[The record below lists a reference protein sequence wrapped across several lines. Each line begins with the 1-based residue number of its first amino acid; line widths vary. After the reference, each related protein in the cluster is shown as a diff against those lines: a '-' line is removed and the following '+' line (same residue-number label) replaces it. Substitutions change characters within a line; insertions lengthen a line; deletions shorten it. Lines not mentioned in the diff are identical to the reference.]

1 MWWEKKM
8 YKVMNLNFS
17 NRFIF
22 LPLLSLPISLPFLTL
37 SCKSSSIKMNWKG
50 IRSVKMCVS
59 QDNESNENN
68 KRIEIRIIIDN
79 TILYDKE
86 KTKIE
91 VIQPNG
97 KIIDSSK
104 FEISLSNN
112 RHEIILHYNDS
123 NLLPTGTY
131 KLRINS
137 TQIVE
142 IDFVQ
147 NNNVDLSL
155 INPEIIYLDEFNTK
169 DMYLDLHGKNLQ
181 SIEIEQ
187 ISIKNLKNKKQLVF
201 NSDFYLRE
209 KNDERIRLSF
219 KEDFEEGTY
228 KIELGNTT
236 AWFDYNRSDFQ
247 KSSPSLVS
255 IEIFEV
261 PDSTNNNLMIKMIKI
276 HGRNL
281 NKVLKN
287 QILIENVEDLNQN
300 EKVLFEVKE
309 QQDKFI
315 ILKLNSSLPG
325 NTKMKISISNR
336 EYIEFRYGTL
346 ISKATMTR
354 SDENTLIVEFEGQ
367 NLNFIEENF
376 KDYSFVFLNTS
387 TNLKTIVSS
396 FNVLK
401 DEKNN
406 QKLKISI
413 SNVQVGSGDFE
424 IYLSYRNTSFISMI
438 RSSLLEP
445 LKPNIIKANT
455 ILENNKK
462 RRIYLLIDTVRNGY
476 SINENIE
483 VEIKCKSEAKEE
495 KLFTKIHLGYE
506 EYKTWNSYL
515 YLEEDFHFTNP
526 YSSKEISIFWKNN
539 SSLDN
544 QESREL
550 LFKGEIENFL

>member
-155 INPEIIYLDEFNTK
+155 INPEIMYLDEFNTK
-169 DMYLDLHGKNLQ
+169 DMYLDLHGK
-181 SIEIEQ
+181 
-187 ISIKNLKNKKQLVF
+187 
-201 NSDFYLRE
+201 
-209 KNDERIRLSF
+209 
-219 KEDFEEGTY
+219 
-228 KIELGNTT
+228 
-236 AWFDYNRSDFQ
+236 
-247 KSSPSLVS
+247 
-255 IEIFEV
+255 
-261 PDSTNNNLMIKMIKI
+261 
-276 HGRNL
+276 
-281 NKVLKN
+281 
-287 QILIENVEDLNQN
+287 
-300 EKVLFEVKE
+300 
-309 QQDKFI
+309 
-315 ILKLNSSLPG
+315 
-325 NTKMKISISNR
+325 
-336 EYIEFRYGTL
+336 
-346 ISKATMTR
+346 
-354 SDENTLIVEFEGQ
+354 
-367 NLNFIEENF
+367 
-376 KDYSFVFLNTS
+376 
-387 TNLKTIVSS
+387 
-396 FNVLK
+396 
-401 DEKNN
+401 
-406 QKLKISI
+406 
-413 SNVQVGSGDFE
+413 
-424 IYLSYRNTSFISMI
+424 
-438 RSSLLEP
+438 
-445 LKPNIIKANT
+445 
-455 ILENNKK
+455 
-462 RRIYLLIDTVRNGY
+462 
-476 SINENIE
+476 
-483 VEIKCKSEAKEE
+483 
-495 KLFTKIHLGYE
+495 
-506 EYKTWNSYL
+506 
-515 YLEEDFHFTNP
+515 
-526 YSSKEISIFWKNN
+526 
-539 SSLDN
+539 
-544 QESREL
+544 
-550 LFKGEIENFL
+550 